1 MLAPRSSSV
10 CQCLSGAL
18 FVMASFAAWLE
29 SLALLGRAG
38 LDRVDHA
45 CAVLASM
52 PQRTTLVTYIDEL
65 SRRGG
70 LLQVSHPEVVVG
82 HALAAACSAGLLQGL
97 GPLGAQHA
105 VDCPQQFVDFLATGR
120 WERRCVDI
128 PLDLRA
134 VEAVDLA
141 MPGFSRWRVQTLV
154 DRGASGFAASCGAT
168 EERHRS
174 RSRSGARSRST
185 VSLGETAAATDA
197 HMEAHLEQALQ
208 AGVGTMLSEAR
219 SRKASGEDSTRKT
232 RPRSSILEDEDWS
245 APPHDPRREREAT
258 EKTGGAAGGNSLSTS
273 AAQAPEDALCP
284 QQRLKQQRLEQHLH
298 AGLVA
303 LLPDALVESL
313 CRFCPD
319 AMLEML
325 QERMEQWRDSPM
337 DKCRAELMREVAM
350 ASEAGKGAVARRAG
364 VGAAPR
370 DFEEMLA
377 CAAAGGS

>member
-1 MLAPRSSSV
+1 
-10 CQCLSGAL
+10 
-18 FVMASFAAWLE
+18 MASFAAWLE

-38 LDRVDHA
+38 LDGVDHA

-120 WERRCVDI
+120 WERGCVDI
-128 PLDLRA
+128 PLGLRA

-185 VSLGETAAATDA
+185 VSLGETAAVTDA

-208 AGVGTMLSEAR
+208 AGVDTMLSEAR

-232 RPRSSILEDEDWS
+232 GPRSSILEERAELARFEETRNSVEMANKLDGHGLTVGGRRVGVMPPLDGGPLRMRLME
-245 APPHDPRREREAT
+245 APCACAGWRPPAHAT
-258 EKTGGAAGGNSLSTS
+258 
-273 AAQAPEDALCP
+273 LCP
-284 QQRLKQQRLEQHLH
+284 QQRLKHQR
-298 AGLVA
+298 
-303 LLPDALVESL
+303 
-313 CRFCPD
+313 
-319 AMLEML
+319 ML
-325 QERMEQWRDSPM
+325 
-337 DKCRAELMREVAM
+337 KCL
-350 ASEAGKGAVARRAG
+350 S
-364 VGAAPR
+364 
-370 DFEEMLA
+370 
-377 CAAAGGS
+377 GGSSSTSTQTWLRSCRMHSWNRCAGSVLMQCW